1 VHARTAFHLSL
12 ARPGGAGAARVR
24 LAVHDA
30 SPLAPSARALDS
42 ASTSGRGMHLVA
54 ALASDWGVDSHAG
67 RKSVWVEL
75 AAG

>member
-1 VHARTAFHLSL
+1 
-12 ARPGGAGAARVR
+12 
-24 LAVHDA
+24 
-30 SPLAPSARALDS
+30 
-42 ASTSGRGMHLVA
+42 MHLVA